1 MIRKISAHYLRGTF
15 QVVTDLPPLAGVVR
29 DPNDDMILA
38 CAIAAHASYVV
49 TRDRDLLALSS
60 YEDITIMTPEAFL
73 GLLRAREA
81 REAP

>member
-1 MIRKISAHYLRGTF
+1 
-15 QVVTDLPPLAGVVR
+15 
-29 DPNDDMILA
+29 MILA

-49 TRDRDLLALSS
+49 TRDRDLLSLGS
-60 YEDITIMTPEAFL
+60 YEAITIMTPEAFL